1 MRFNKYSYTGTVLEL
16 PSQLSLREGVD
27 GAWRAGPSSHWKSI
41 TRMHNVQN
49 LFETP
54 YGCYGVVGA

>member
-1 MRFNKYSYTGTVLEL
+1 MRFNKYSYTRPCSSFL
-16 PSQLSLREGVD
+16 PSCLCAREWMELGGLV
-27 GAWRAGPSSHWKSI
+27 SSHWKSI